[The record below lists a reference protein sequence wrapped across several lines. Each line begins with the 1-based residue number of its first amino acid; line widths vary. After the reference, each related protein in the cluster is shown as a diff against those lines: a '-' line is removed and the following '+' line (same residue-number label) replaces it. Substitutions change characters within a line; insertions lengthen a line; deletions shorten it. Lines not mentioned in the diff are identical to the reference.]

1 MTAELIGAL
10 AVILAAIITGLFQR
24 LRRENNG
31 AHKDNADKLD
41 QIADGIE
48 SIDEQL
54 DDITEWQEGH
64 QAYHDRKARTPR

>member
-31 AHKDNADKLD
+31 AHKETSEKLD
-41 QIADGIE
+41 EIVGGIE

>member
-1 MTAELIGAL
+1 MTTELIGAL

-48 SIDEQL
+48 SIDEAL
-54 DDITEWQEGH
+54 DDITDWQVD
-64 QAYHDRKARTPR
+64 HDKLHAEND

>member
-1 MTAELIGAL
+1 MTTELIGAL

-48 SIDEQL
+48 SIDDQL
-54 DDITEWQEGH
+54 DDITDWQEGH
-64 QAYHDRKARTPR
+64 DRHHSEIEAQ

>member
-10 AVILAAIITGLFQR
+10 AVILAAVITGLFQR

-48 SIDEQL
+48 SIDDQL
-54 DDITEWQEGH
+54 DDITDWQEGH
-64 QAYHDRKARTPR
+64 DRHHSKMEAQ